1 MSGFSP
7 TSWAVALNLLMVL
20 VLVLALS
27 NSAKLLGPKTKHEGD
42 FDVPYETGMVP
53 FAPALKNMSVLYY
66 KFAVLFV
73 VFDVDLAFLLPWAL
87 SRPALDAQMLAAV
100 TFFTATLGLMLAYL
114 WRRGVLECR

>member
-1 MSGFSP
+1 M
-7 TSWAVALNLLMVL
+7 TASWAIGLNLLMVL
-20 VLVLALS
+20 GLVLAFS

-42 FDVPYETGMVP
+42 FDMPYETGM
-53 FAPALKNMSVLYY
+53 APLEPAIERMSVLYY

-87 SRPALDAQMLAAV
+87 SRPALDGAMMGAITA
-100 TFFTATLGLMLAYL
+100 FTALMGLMLAYL